1 MHERVDVEVSN
12 LSAHNSKEKNEMVAR
27 ALYAEHVEKW
37 CEAIANQDYQFG
49 PQAETA

>member
-1 MHERVDVEVSN
+1 
-12 LSAHNSKEKNEMVAR
+12 MVAR